1 MGVLSKI
8 AIAVAATAAA
18 FTPAAY
24 AQRPM
29 ENLGRGVVAVRSNET
44 AVLVG
49 WRLLGLDNE
58 DIGFNVYR
66 ATGSGDPKLLNSK
79 VLTGG
84 TNFQDLSPDL
94 GESNTYH
101 VRPVLDGKEEAESG
115 KFTLAAD
122 NAEEPVV
129 RIPIKAGGAIKFLWV
144 GDLDG
149 DGVSGLCIPTADFM

>member
-1 MGVLSKI
+1 MSVLFKFLTV
-8 AIAVAATAAA
+8 VAATTTV
-18 FTPAAY
+18 FTPGAY
-24 AQRPM
+24 SQRPM

-49 WRLLGLDNE
+49 WRLLGLDDKN
-58 DIGFNVYR
+58 IGFNVYR
-66 ATGSGDPKLLNSK
+66 ATGSGSAKLLNSK

-84 TNFQDLSPDL
+84 TNFQDLEPDL

-101 VRPVLDGKEEAESG
+101 VRPVLNGKEQAESG

-149 DGVSGLCIPTADFM
+149 DGVSDLRANFVSGD